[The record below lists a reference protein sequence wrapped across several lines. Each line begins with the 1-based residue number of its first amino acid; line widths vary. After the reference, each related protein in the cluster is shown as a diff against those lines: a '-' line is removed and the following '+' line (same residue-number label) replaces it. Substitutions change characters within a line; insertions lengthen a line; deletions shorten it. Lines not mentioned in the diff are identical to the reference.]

1 MGEEGRREMCGFEGH
16 GYVLCTIVHSS
27 TDPLLFSRVTEEP
40 DTPLFTVY
48 CSYLSTANVAT
59 LQKNTKLQNNNM
71 HHYTVHYTPNMCALL
86 FGEFGKA
93 RDSFTLGLC
102 FLTQCTHVLVYTMEL
117 TD

>member
-71 HHYTVHYTPNMCALL
+71 HHYTQYTTHQTCVRCCLGNLVKLEIPSLLVVFLDTMYSCTRVHNGAN
-86 FGEFGKA
+86 
-93 RDSFTLGLC
+93 
-102 FLTQCTHVLVYTMEL
+102 
-117 TD
+117 